1 MSTESDFAIAESVRV
16 AENMIRIGTVQEL
29 DATAARV
36 RIKIGD
42 LLTDWLPWLVQRA
55 GDDVSWW
62 CPSVGEQMLILSPSG
77 DLAQGVCLPAIYSDA
92 KPANSNNPDKHK
104 ITYADGAVIEYDKV
118 AHVLTVNLP
127 EGGVV
132 NVIADVNVTG
142 NIVASGNITDA
153 TRSMQGDRD
162 IYNGHVHSDP
172 QGGSVSAT
180 GQTQ

>member
-1 MSTESDFAIAESVRV
+1 MSTESDFALAENVRT

-29 DATAARV
+29 DAIAARV

-92 KPANSNNPDKHK
+92 KPANSNNPNKHK
-104 ITYADGAVIEYDKV
+104 TTYADGAAIEYDKT
-118 AHVLTVNLP
+118 AHALNITLP
-127 EGGVV
+127 EGGTV
-132 NVIADVNVTG
+132 NVVADLHVTG
-142 NIVASGNITDA
+142 NITASKEITDKK
-153 TRSMQGDRD
+153 RSMDADRT
-162 IYNGHVHSDP
+162 IYNGHTHSDP
-172 QGGSVSAT
+172 QGGSVSPT